1 MEWSSVDFPEPFSP
15 VTMTSGCE
23 RSTTI
28 GMWKFRFAKTGCAR
42 IFRNIDTS
50 GYQSGSDEQSVRI
63 RIAPHEL
70 AVQLRGILTVALR
83 KNLFAE
89 RRADFRTEDSFVAE
103 ARECIRIEH

>member
-15 VTMTSGCE
+15 VTITRGCE

-28 GMWKFRFAKTGCAR
+28 GMWKLRFAKTGCAR

-50 GYQSGSDEQSVRI
+50 GYQSGTGEQRVRV
-63 RIAPHEL
+63 RIAPHEF
-70 AVQLRGILTVALR
+70 AVQFRRIFAVAFR

-89 RRADFRTEDSFVAE
+89 RRAHFRAEDSLVAE
-103 ARECIRIEH
+103 ARERVRI